1 MDTLR
6 AIRTFVKVVE
16 AGGFAAAARGLGSSR
31 SVVNKD
37 VIALENQLGM
47 QLLTRSTRKVSTT
60 EAGLK
65 FYDRCVQII
74 SELDEAIASAA
85 ELQDTPVGNLRINAP
100 MTFGTMHLAKAVAEF
115 MAEHPQVTVELV
127 LNDRYVD
134 PIEEGFDVS
143 VRIGEPL
150 VSTSLVTREI
160 TLADLI
166 ICASPGY
173 VANHGRPEA
182 PSELSEHRCLHYGYQ
197 QSGNL
202 WRVQGPDGEM
212 SVNIGCVM
220 WSNNGEALKDAAVAG
235 QGIIMLPA
243 FIVQAAIDE
252 GQLEA
257 LLTGYRP
264 SPITLSVLY
273 PRHRNLSA
281 KVRLFADFLATRFSG
296 TPFAATT

>member
-65 FYDRCVQII
+65 FYDRCVRII

-160 TLADLI
+160 TLTDLI
-166 ICASPGY
+166 ICASPDY
-173 VANHGRPEA
+173 VANHGRPEE

-202 WRVQGPDGEM
+202 WRVQGPDGEV

-252 GQLEA
+252 GQLEP

>member
-16 AGGFAAAARGLGSSR
+16 AGGFAAAGRKLGSSR

-47 QLLTRSTRKVSTT
+47 QLLTRSTRKVSPT

-65 FYDRCVQII
+65 FYDRCVRII
-74 SELDEAIASAA
+74 GELDEAIASAA

-100 MTFGTMHLAKAVAEF
+100 MTFGTMHLATVVAEF

-143 VRIGEPL
+143 VRIGEPQ

-160 TLADLI
+160 ALADLL

-173 VANHGRPEA
+173 IAQYGRPKLPA
-182 PSELSEHRCLHYGYQ
+182 ELSQHRCLHYGYQ

-202 WRVQGPDGEM
+202 WRMRGANGEV

-220 WSNNGEALKDAAVAG
+220 WSNNGEALRDAAVSD
-235 QGIIMLPA
+235 QGVVMLPT
-243 FIVQAAIDE
+243 FILQSAVDE
-252 GQLEA
+252 GLLEP
-257 LLTGYRP
+257 LLTDYRP
-264 SPITLSVLY
+264 NPITVSVLY

-281 KVRLFADFLATRFSG
+281 KVRLFADFLTERFAG
-296 TPFAATT
+296 EPFAATA